1 MDNQKKYVTIINKIF
16 ECTEILKKGYN
27 NIDNLNHISEIE
39 EFNKAIVEG
48 LNQLKETEKESES
61 L

>member
-1 MDNQKKYVTIINKIF
+1 MDDQKKYVTIINKIF

-27 NIDNLNHISEIE
+27 NMDNLNHISEIE
-39 EFNKAIVEG
+39 EYNKAIVDG
-48 LNQLKETEKESES
+48 LNQFKEKAKESDS

>member
-39 EFNKAIVEG
+39 EFNKSIVEG
-48 LNQLKETEKESES
+48 LNQFKEKKEES
-61 L
+61 DPS